1 MLAIV
6 EHQQKLLRGE
16 RIRDAFGQCNVI
28 GEFESEC
35 RGDGDRHEVG
45 MRERRELDDPDPV
58 GEFRQQVSCDLAA
71 EACLADT
78 SGTDQGDE
86 AVGGGEAQDLAQ
98 LVVAAD
104 QFGNRLRQ
112 VRRRAGG
119 AGTRTTVLATVC
131 VSGSGTTV
139 RISPVNW

>member
-1 MLAIV
+1 MT
-6 EHQQKLLRGE
+6 QT
-16 RIRDAFGQCNVI
+16 
-28 GEFESEC
+28 
-35 RGDGDRHEVG
+35 
-45 MRERRELDDPDPV
+45 PV

-112 VRRRAGG
+112 VRRRAGRRG
-119 AGTRTTVLATVC
+119 HGRPL
-131 VSGSGTTV
+131 
-139 RISPVNW
+139 

>member
-1 MLAIV
+1 MT
-6 EHQQKLLRGE
+6 QT
-16 RIRDAFGQCNVI
+16 
-28 GEFESEC
+28 
-35 RGDGDRHEVG
+35 
-45 MRERRELDDPDPV
+45 PV